1 MRVLV
6 ASHILEAD
14 AGLQI
19 GKVSLETIIA
29 LLDREDK
36 QKKCILIEK

>member
-19 GKVSLETIIA
+19 GIVSLETIIA

-36 QKKCILIEK
+36 QKNAY